1 MGRELLTC
9 ESGLLGDCDG
19 AANEADADCG
29 LLVSGGSEEAV
40 MLKKHGLGEAELVS
54 LCCESGDGLVQ
65 GLVWWSCEDGV
76 PGVLGAFLVV
86 DEQ

>member
-1 MGRELLTC
+1 MTC

-40 MLKKHGLGEAELVS
+40 MLKKHGLGEAEPVS
-54 LCCESGDGLVQ
+54 LCCGSGDGLVQ
-65 GLVWWSCEDGV
+65 GLAWWNCEDGV
-76 PGVLGAFLVV
+76 PGVLGVLGAFLVV
-86 DEQ
+86 DEL